1 MFAAFLDHTDV
12 QIGHLV
18 DGLKRLGQL
27 DNTMIFA
34 VADNGASQEGGPFG
48 VMHEMK
54 FLNGILETPDEA
66 IARIDDIGGHFL
78 QEDRPVEHATVINE
92 FIAGNRLLGAE

>member
-12 QIGHLV
+12 QIGHLG

-27 DNTMIFA
+27 DSTMIF
-34 VADNGASQEGGPFG
+34 VLADNGASQEGGPFG

-54 FLNGILETPDEA
+54 LLNGILETPDEA

-78 QEDRPVEHATVINE
+78 QKTAPSNTRP
-92 FIAGNRLLGAE
+92 